1 MKQLNLK
8 TLFTA
13 DTTGIKK
20 GASDAKNAIKDFD
33 NAASSAMNDV
43 LEGFGAGF
51 GKIGSYLSAFQGG
64 LLKVTQGFGS
74 ATSAAGGL
82 TKAMGVLKTALVAS
96 GIGVLIAALGSV
108 YSYFT
113 KTQEGS
119 DQLAVSMSRLKQV
132 WRSLGDTASAVGQ
145 AIMEK
150 AFGVKNEYQ
159 SFMEMWLKIKDA
171 FSSKR
176 FDNSEEYEKKRI
188 EYEQLQIQYT
198 KELSN
203 LQIQLAEKRR
213 EAEDKTKYSAKERLD
228 ILEEVLKLEDS
239 IIDRRKK
246 LAQEELE
253 LKRMENDMSNST
265 RKDLLAEAELEAKVN
280 QIEAE
285 RAMFQKEQVAKRNEI
300 NNAARKEQQE
310 YANMITALSDI
321 QQLTAK
327 IKETEDQKLEAAKLT
342 YSQDAVNKSLQ
353 EEINELTSQRETALD
368 KLIGKMGSMTNE
380 QLKQLLS
387 LKEFKAIMD
396 ELAGRI
402 DTQIVNTTAARVDM
416 DLNPL
421 EDLANSPELQDIKK
435 KVEDSITIEP
445 LVRVGIDD
453 KVLQDTEEKLES
465 VVVNWTGTLSSVI
478 SSFAESIGT
487 LIGDLLSGEAGTMEN
502 FMDNILSIIA
512 KGISQV
518 GQMLIMLGI
527 AALKFKSVLSNPW
540 AAIAVGAALVAL
552 AAMVSAA
559 FGNVTSGGA
568 ATGVAGGGTLD
579 VPKGYTN
586 TWEANQPEVKFSGE
600 FVVDGTR
607 LVAVINNTN
616 QKKLRTT

>member
-1 MKQLNLK
+1 
-8 TLFTA
+8 
-13 DTTGIKK
+13 
-20 GASDAKNAIKDFD
+20 
-33 NAASSAMNDV
+33 
-43 LEGFGAGF
+43 
-51 GKIGSYLSAFQGG
+51 
-64 LLKVTQGFGS
+64 
-74 ATSAAGGL
+74 
-82 TKAMGVLKTALVAS
+82 
-96 GIGVLIAALGSV
+96 
-108 YSYFT
+108 
-113 KTQEGS
+113 
-119 DQLAVSMSRLKQV
+119 MSRLKQV
-132 WRSLGDTASAVGQ
+132 WRSLGDSASAVGQ
-145 AIMEK
+145 HIVESILGTKHQTA
-150 AFGVKNEYQ
+150 
-159 SFMEMWLKIKDA
+159 SLLEMWLKIKDA

-176 FDNSEEYEKKRI
+176 FDNAEEYEKKRI

-239 IIDRRKK
+239 IIDRRKT
-246 LAQEELE
+246 LAQKELE
-253 LKRMENDMSNST
+253 LKHMENDMSNST

-285 RAMFQKEQVAKRNEI
+285 KAMFQKEQVAKRNEI
-300 NNAARKEQQE
+300 INAARQEQQE

-435 KVEDSITIEP
+435 RVEDSITIEP
-445 LVRVGIDD
+445 KVKIGIDD
-453 KVLQDTEEKLES
+453 KALESSNEKLKEVEVS
-465 VVVNWTGTLSSVI
+465 WTSTLSSVV
-478 SSFAESIGT
+478 SSFADSIGT
-487 LIGDLLSGEAGTMEN
+487 LLGDLLSGEADAMDN
-502 FMDNILSIIA
+502 FMDNILNILA

-518 GQMLIMLGI
+518 GQMLIQLGI
-527 AALKFKSVLSNPW
+527 AAIAFKSVLSNPY

-559 FGNVTSGGA
+559 FSNVTSGGA

-586 TWEANQPEVKFSGE
+586 TWTAEQPVVQVSGE
-600 FVVDGTR
+600 LRGEGTQ
-607 LVAVINNTN
+607 LVAVIKNVN

>member
-113 KTQEGS
+113 RTQEGS

-176 FDNSEEYEKKRI
+176 FDNSEDYEKKRI

-213 EAEDKTKYSAKERLD
+213 EAEDKTKYSAQERLK
-228 ILEEVLKLEDS
+228 ILEEVLTLEDS
-239 IIDRRKK
+239 IINRRKK

-265 RKDLLAEAELEAKVN
+265 RKDLLAEAELEAEVN

-559 FGNVTSGGA
+559 FSNVTTGGA
-568 ATGVAGGGTLD
+568 TSGISAGGTLD

-586 TWEANQPEVKFSGE
+586 TWTAEQPVVQVSGE
-600 FVVDGTR
+600 LRGEGTQ
-607 LVAVINNTN
+607 LVAVIKNVN

>member
-113 KTQEGS
+113 RTQEGS

-150 AFGVKNEYQ
+150 AFGVKSEMQAN
-159 SFMEMWLKIKDA
+159 MEAWLKIKDA
-171 FSSKR
+171 FSSER

-239 IIDRRKK
+239 IIERRKK

-435 KVEDSITIEP
+435 KIEDSITIEP

-559 FGNVTSGGA
+559 FSNVTTGGA
-568 ATGVAGGGTLD
+568 TSGISAGGTLD

-586 TWEANQPEVKFSGE
+586 TWTAEQPVVQVSGE
-600 FVVDGTR
+600 LRGEGTQ
-607 LVAVINNTN
+607 LVAVIKNVN

>member
-64 LLKVTQGFGS
+64 LLKVTQGFGG

-113 KTQEGS
+113 RTQEGS

-150 AFGVKNEYQ
+150 AFGVK
-159 SFMEMWLKIKDA
+159 SEMQANLEAWLKIKDA
-171 FSSKR
+171 FSSER

-402 DTQIVNTTAARVDM
+402 DTQIINTTAARVDM
-416 DLNPL
+416 DLEPL
-421 EDLANSPELQDIKK
+421 QDLANSPELQDIKK
-435 KVEDSITIEP
+435 RVEDSITIEP

-559 FGNVTSGGA
+559 FSNVTTGGA
-568 ATGVAGGGTLD
+568 TSGISAGGTLD

-586 TWEANQPEVKFSGE
+586 TWTAEQPVVQVSGE
-600 FVVDGTR
+600 LRGEGTQ
-607 LVAVINNTN
+607 LVAVIKNVN

>member
-1 MKQLNLK
+1 
-8 TLFTA
+8 
-13 DTTGIKK
+13 
-20 GASDAKNAIKDFD
+20 
-33 NAASSAMNDV
+33 
-43 LEGFGAGF
+43 
-51 GKIGSYLSAFQGG
+51 
-64 LLKVTQGFGS
+64 
-74 ATSAAGGL
+74 
-82 TKAMGVLKTALVAS
+82 
-96 GIGVLIAALGSV
+96 
-108 YSYFT
+108 
-113 KTQEGS
+113 
-119 DQLAVSMSRLKQV
+119 
-132 WRSLGDTASAVGQ
+132 
-145 AIMEK
+145 
-150 AFGVKNEYQ
+150 
-159 SFMEMWLKIKDA
+159 MEMWQKVKDA
-171 FSSKR
+171 FSSER

-253 LKRMENDMSNST
+253 LKRMENAMSNST
-265 RKDLLAEAELEAKVN
+265 RKDLQAEAELEAKVN

-300 NNAARKEQQE
+300 INAARKEQQE

-321 QQLTAK
+321 QQLTAT

-402 DTQIVNTTAARVDM
+402 DTQIINTTAARVDM
-416 DLNPL
+416 DLEPL
-421 EDLANSPELQDIKK
+421 QDLSNSPELQDIKK

-445 LVRVGIDD
+445 QVKVGIDD
-453 KVLQDTEEKLES
+453 KALQSSNEKLKEVEVS
-465 VVVNWTGTLSSVI
+465 WTSTLSSVV
-478 SSFAESIGT
+478 SSFADSIGT
-487 LIGDLLSGEAGTMEN
+487 LLGDLLSGEADAMDN
-502 FMDNILSIIA
+502 FMDNILNILA

-518 GQMLIMLGI
+518 GQMLIQLGI
-527 AALKFKSVLSNPW
+527 AAIAFKSVLSNPY

-559 FGNVTSGGA
+559 FSNVTSGGA

-586 TWEANQPEVKFSGE
+586 TWTAEQPVVQVSGE
-600 FVVDGTR
+600 LRGEGTQ
-607 LVAVINNTN
+607 LVAVIKNVN

>member
-33 NAASSAMNDV
+33 NAASSAMNDI

-82 TKAMGVLKTALVAS
+82 TKAMAVLKTALVAS

-113 KTQEGS
+113 RTQEGS

-132 WRSLGDTASAVGQ
+132 WRSLGDAASAVGQ
-145 AIMEK
+145 AMMERM
-150 AFGVKNEYQ
+150 FGLKNGYQ
-159 SFMEMWLKIKDA
+159 TFAEAALKIVDA

-176 FDNSEEYEKKRI
+176 FDNAEEYEKKRI
-188 EYEQLQIQYT
+188 DYEKLQIQYT
-198 KELSN
+198 KELSD

-213 EAEDKTKYSAKERLD
+213 EAEDKTKYSAQERLD

-239 IIDRRKK
+239 IINRRKD
-246 LAQEELE
+246 LAQRELE

-402 DTQIVNTTAARVDM
+402 DTQIINTTAARVDM
-416 DLNPL
+416 DLEPL
-421 EDLANSPELQDIKK
+421 QDLSNSPELQDIKK
-435 KVEDSITIEP
+435 KIEDSITIEP

-453 KVLQDTEEKLES
+453 KVLRDTEEKLEN
-465 VVVNWTGTLSSVI
+465 VVVNWTGTLSSVV

-518 GQMLIMLGI
+518 GQMLIMLGF

-559 FGNVTSGGA
+559 FSNVTSGGA

-586 TWEANQPEVKFSGE
+586 TWTAEQPVVQVSGE
-600 FVVDGTR
+600 LRGEGTQ
-607 LVAVINNTN
+607 LVAIIKNVN

>member
-33 NAASSAMNDV
+33 NAASSAMNDI

-51 GKIGSYLSAFQGG
+51 GKIGTYLSAFQGG

-113 KTQEGS
+113 RTQEGS
-119 DQLAVSMSRLKQV
+119 DQLAVSISSLKQV
-132 WRSLGDTASAVGQ
+132 WRSLGDAASAVGQ
-145 AIMEK
+145 AMMERM
-150 AFGVKNEYQ
+150 FGLKNGYQ
-159 SFMEMWLKIKDA
+159 TFAEAALKIVDA

-176 FDNSEEYEKKRI
+176 FDNAEEYEKKRI
-188 EYEQLQIQYT
+188 EYEKLQIQYT
-198 KELSN
+198 KELSD

-213 EAEDKTKYSAKERLD
+213 EAEDKTKYSAQERLD

-239 IIDRRKK
+239 IINRRKD
-246 LAQEELE
+246 LAQRELE
-253 LKRMENDMSNST
+253 LKHMENDMSNST

-310 YANMITALSDI
+310 YANMITSLSDI

-353 EEINELTSQRETALD
+353 EEINELTSQREIALD

-387 LKEFKAIMD
+387 LREFKAIMD

-402 DTQIVNTTAARVDM
+402 DTQIINTTAARIDM

-435 KVEDSITIEP
+435 KIEDSITIEP
-445 LVRVGIDD
+445 KVKIGIDD
-453 KVLQDTEEKLES
+453 KALEGSNEKLNE
-465 VVVNWTGTLSSVI
+465 VKVNWTSTLSSVV
-478 SSFAESIGT
+478 SSFADSIGT
-487 LIGDLLSGEAGTMEN
+487 LIGDLLSGEADAMDN
-502 FMDNILSIIA
+502 FMDNILNIIA
-512 KGISQV
+512 KGIGQV
-518 GQMLIMLGI
+518 GQMLIQLGF
-527 AALKFKSVLSNPW
+527 AVLAFKSVLSNPW
-540 AAIAVGAALVAL
+540 AAIAIGAALVAL

-559 FGNVTSGGA
+559 FSNVTSGGA

-586 TWEANQPEVKFSGE
+586 TWTAEQPVVQVSGE
-600 FVVDGTR
+600 LRGEGTQ
-607 LVAVINNTN
+607 LVAVIKNVN